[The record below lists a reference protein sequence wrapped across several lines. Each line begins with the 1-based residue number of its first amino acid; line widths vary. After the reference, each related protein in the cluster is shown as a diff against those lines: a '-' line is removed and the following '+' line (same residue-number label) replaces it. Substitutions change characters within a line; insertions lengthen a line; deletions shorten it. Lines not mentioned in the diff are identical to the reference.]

1 MKAAAFLLALLI
13 SGCSVM
19 PFHHPETVPKNAP
32 ARERAS
38 GQASK
43 SVSQE
48 ARSLVA
54 EAQKLWEEPW
64 SECLDAQKALTFLDK
79 ALRMDPL
86 DTRALLLRSRAL
98 ADLGFLDDAFDDV
111 TKAIRFSPSAEAYA
125 TRGLLLRKR
134 GNPEGARRDLTY
146 AEALDPDEPLT
157 YVFRSAADFLE
168 GETVKGCGDLRLA
181 CEKGLCGPHE
191 KAKKEGLCL

>member
-1 MKAAAFLLALLI
+1 MQAAAFLLVLFI
-13 SGCSVM
+13 SGCSLS
-19 PFHHPETVPKNAP
+19 PSSHPGSAPKAEP
-32 ARERAS
+32 VRTHAA

-48 ARSLVA
+48 ARNLVA

-64 SECLDAQKALTFLDK
+64 SECLDAQKALSLLDK

-86 DTRALLLRSRAL
+86 DPSALLLRSRAL
-98 ADLGFLDDAFDDV
+98 GDLGFLDDAFDDV
-111 TKAIRFSPSAEAYA
+111 TKAIRLSPSAEAYA

-134 GNPEGARRDLTY
+134 GHPEGARRDLAY

-157 YVFRSAADFLE
+157 YVYRAAGSFLE
-168 GETVKGCGDLRLA
+168 GETATACGDLRLA
-181 CEKGLCGPHE
+181 CEKGLCGPRL
-191 KAKKEGLCL
+191 KAQKEGLCL